1 MFRSISLNAPTTT
14 RAIAVVGIGA
24 RFPGANSVEQFWN
37 NLTEERE
44 SILTLD
50 EETLR
55 ENEIDYDSVSSDPD
69 FVPRAGIVDHAED
82 WDSDFF
88 GLTPRQAALMDPQ
101 HRVWL
106 ECAWDAFED
115 AAFDPTR
122 FAGNCGVFMGIGTR
136 GNYLMAN
143 VVPDRAY
150 LDRFVRN
157 GDVDV
162 YETQLLN
169 DRDYIATRTAQVF
182 GLRGP
187 AATVQSACSTSLLA
201 VTLGCQNLWSG
212 ECDAVVVGGSSI
224 QFPQQRGYRYQP
236 GGIFSKDGSTRSF
249 DRDASG
255 TIFSC
260 GVGAVLLQ
268 RLDDALADR
277 REIYAVI
284 RGAAVNNDGGQG
296 SSYIAPAVDGQRRV
310 IERTLE
316 LSGVDPRSISFVE
329 AHGTA
334 TLQGDPV
341 EVTALSQAYRK
352 YTKDTGYCGIG
363 SVKSNIGHTSA
374 AAGIAG
380 LIKMSLAL
388 HNRRLPAS
396 LHFKDPNPLLELDRS
411 PFFVVDSTR
420 DWQSNDPLRAAVS
433 AFGVGGA
440 NAHVILEEAS
450 A

>member
-1 MFRSISLNAPTTT
+1 MNCTRCAARPMRRGSVISRRSNVIGSTAPWQRALPESSPGHQEQQGRLRRPPATCLARQQHAWSVCSHIPGQLKTVAAHSARARAPRQPCPAILHFQPVCYARSMFRSISLNAPTTT

-55 ENEIDYDSVSSDPD
+55 ENEIDCDSVSSDPD

-296 SSYIAPAVDGQRRV
+296 SSYLAPAVDGQRRV

-329 AHGTA
+329 
-334 TLQGDPV
+334 
-341 EVTALSQAYRK
+341 
-352 YTKDTGYCGIG
+352 
-363 SVKSNIGHTSA
+363 
-374 AAGIAG
+374 
-380 LIKMSLAL
+380 
-388 HNRRLPAS
+388 
-396 LHFKDPNPLLELDRS
+396 
-411 PFFVVDSTR
+411 
-420 DWQSNDPLRAAVS
+420 
-433 AFGVGGA
+433 
-440 NAHVILEEAS
+440 
-450 A
+450 